1 MPRRFVICA
10 LCASLVF
17 LATTLGCSSVGPRK
31 YVFFGEP
38 QPEKVELF
46 EDFWSD
52 EYGAFKPDDPSLPL
66 RRGKAGVVRFFKK
79 NGYSR
84 SVLVDGTLTVNVY
97 EGDEPGIT
105 LTQPDA
111 QMVLTSEEL
120 NKSHRQFDKKNGYS
134 YHIWLDLGE
143 YDQPE
148 KTLTLLSIFKDNK
161 TGEATLS
168 KPIVVVAPGTSP
180 EVKDE
185 KEKNASAG
193 ANAAENWAREALGDD
208 VENPIA
214 ELQKRYSVRGAKKRA
229 DEEAKG
235 KTRLRESIPIEP
247 SRLRSD
253 QADDD
258 YDVLDYSELDD
269 ENNRRAGST
278 ASLLEKTE
286 AKSER
291 RREELLAQL
300 DERNAYHRERRRQN
314 LERIESGDLDVRT
327 RFDQSET
334 LRAGQDAADSLN
346 FRDARPDY
354 RSQTASFAAEMTNRA
369 SRLSEEAT
377 EQYAKGPQGGPRS
390 TDALTLGYPNDA
402 STAALRPS
410 VRETARVAFADDVA
424 ASRSTAQTPKLP
436 VATTTQTPAPRRFD
450 DGLGDFQPD
459 ADAPPTEVRVG
470 RPPARY

>member
-1 MPRRFVICA
+1 MPRRLHICA
-10 LCASLVF
+10 LCALLVS

-31 YVFFGEP
+31 YVFFGDP
-38 QPEKVELF
+38 KPEKVEIF
-46 EDFWSD
+46 EDLWSD

-79 NGYSR
+79 NSYSR
-84 SVLVDGTLTVNVY
+84 SILVDGTLTVNVY
-97 EGDEPGIT
+97 EGDKPGIT

-120 NKSHRQFDKKNGYS
+120 NENHRQFDKKTGYT

-148 KTLTLLSIFKDNK
+148 KTYTILSIFKDGK

-168 KPIVVVAPGTSP
+168 KPIIIVAPGTSP
-180 EVKDE
+180 EIKDDE
-185 KEKNASAG
+185 EETTASDGASA
-193 ANAAENWAREALGDD
+193 AEEWAREALGDD

-235 KTRLRESIPIEP
+235 KTRLRESIPVEP

-253 QADDD
+253 KADDD

-300 DERNAYHRERRRQN
+300 DERTAYHRERRRQN
-314 LERIESGDLDVRT
+314 LERVENGDLDARA

-334 LRAGQDAADSLN
+334 LRAGQDAADALN

-354 RSQTASFAAEMTNRA
+354 RSQTENFASEMTNRA
-369 SRLSEEAT
+369 ARLSEQAA
-377 EQYAKGPQGGPRS
+377 EQYAKGPENGPRS
-390 TDALTLGYPNDA
+390 NAPSTLGNDA
-402 STAALRPS
+402 A
-410 VRETARVAFADDVA
+410 REPAQVAFADEVA
-424 ASRSTAQTPKLP
+424 ARLP
-436 VATTTQTPAPRRFD
+436 VAPTKPTTAPHAFD

-459 ADAPPTEVRVG
+459 SDAPPTEVRVG

>member
-1 MPRRFVICA
+1 MPRRLHICA
-10 LCASLVF
+10 LGALLVTF
-17 LATTLGCSSVGPRK
+17 ATTLGCSSVGPRK
-31 YVFFGEP
+31 YVFFGDP
-38 QPEKVELF
+38 KPEKVEIF

-79 NGYSR
+79 NSYSR
-84 SVLVDGTLTVNVY
+84 AILVDGTLTVNVY

-120 NKSHRQFDKKNGYS
+120 NESHRQFDKKTGYS

-180 EVKDE
+180 EVEDE
-185 KEKNASAG
+185 DEEIASDG
-193 ANAAENWAREALGDD
+193 ANAAEDWAREALGDD

-235 KTRLRESIPIEP
+235 KTRLRESIPVEP

-253 QADDD
+253 KADDL
-258 YDVLDYSELDD
+258 LDYSELDD

-300 DERNAYHRERRRQN
+300 DERTAYHRERRRQN
-314 LERIESGDLDVRT
+314 LERVENGDLDARA

-334 LRAGQDAADSLN
+334 LRAGQDAADALN

-354 RSQTASFAAEMTNRA
+354 RLQTENFASEMTNRA
-369 SRLSEEAT
+369 ARLSEQAA
-377 EQYAKGPQGGPRS
+377 EQYAKGPENGLRS
-390 TDALTLGYPNDA
+390 TAPTTPGYPDA
-402 STAALRPS
+402 P
-410 VRETARVAFADDVA
+410 EPARVAFADEVA
-424 ASRSTAQTPKLP
+424 ARLP
-436 VATTTQTPAPRRFD
+436 VATTQKNAPQAFD

-459 ADAPPTEVRVG
+459 SDAPPTEVRVG

>member
-1 MPRRFVICA
+1 MPRRLQICA
-10 LCASLVF
+10 LGALLIS

-31 YVFFGEP
+31 YVFFGDP
-38 QPEKVELF
+38 KPEKVEIF

-79 NGYSR
+79 NSYSR
-84 SVLVDGTLTVNVY
+84 AILVDGTLTVNVY

-120 NKSHRQFDKKNGYS
+120 NESHRQFDKKTGYS

-180 EVKDE
+180 EIKDE
-185 KEKNASAG
+185 EEETASAG
-193 ANAAENWAREALGDD
+193 ANAAEEWAREALGDD

-214 ELQKRYSVRGAKKRA
+214 ELQKRYSVRDAKKRA

-235 KTRLRESIPIEP
+235 KTRLRESIPVEP

-253 QADDD
+253 KSAG
-258 YDVLDYSELDD
+258 DVLDYSELDD

-314 LERIESGDLDVRT
+314 LERVESGDLDARA

-334 LRAGQDAADSLN
+334 LRAGQDAADALN

-354 RSQTASFAAEMTNRA
+354 RSQTANFASEMTNRA
-369 SRLSEEAT
+369 ARLSEQAA
-377 EQYAKGPQGGPRS
+377 EQYAKGPENGPRS
-390 TDALTLGYPNDA
+390 TAPSTPGYPDA
-402 STAALRPS
+402 
-410 VRETARVAFADDVA
+410 REPAQVAFADDVA
-424 ASRSTAQTPKLP
+424 SRLP
-436 VATTTQTPAPRRFD
+436 VATTTQKSAPQAFD

-459 ADAPPTEVRVG
+459 SDAPPTEVRVG

>member
-1 MPRRFVICA
+1 MPRRLYVCA
-10 LCASLVF
+10 LCALLVSF
-17 LATTLGCSSVGPRK
+17 ATTLGCSSVGPRK
-31 YVFFGEP
+31 YVFFGDP
-38 QPEKVELF
+38 KPEKVELF

-52 EYGAFKPDDPSLPL
+52 DYGAFKPDDPSLPL

-79 NGYSR
+79 NSYSR
-84 SVLVDGTLTVNVY
+84 AILVDGTLTVNVY
-97 EGDEPGIT
+97 EGDKPGIT

-111 QMVLTSEEL
+111 QMVITSEEL
-120 NKSHRQFDKKNGYS
+120 NESHRQFDKKNGYS

-148 KTLTLLSIFKDNK
+148 KTYTLLSIFKDAK
-161 TGEATLS
+161 TGAATLS
-168 KPIVVVAPGTSP
+168 KPIVIVAPGTSP
-180 EVKDE
+180 EIKDDE
-185 KEKNASAG
+185 EEATASDG
-193 ANAAENWAREALGDD
+193 ANAAEEWAREALGDD

-214 ELQKRYSVRGAKKRA
+214 ELQKRYSVRETKKRA

-235 KTRLRESIPIEP
+235 KTRLRESIPVEP
-247 SRLRSD
+247 SRLRSNEPG
-253 QADDD
+253 
-258 YDVLDYSELDD
+258 DVLDYSELDD

-300 DERNAYHRERRRQN
+300 DERTAYHRERRRQN
-314 LERIESGDLDVRT
+314 LEQIESGDLDARA

-334 LRAGQDAADSLN
+334 LRAGQDAADALN

-354 RSQTASFAAEMTNRA
+354 RSQTADFASQMTNRA
-369 SRLSEEAT
+369 ARLSERAAE
-377 EQYAKGPQGGPRS
+377 EYAKGPQNGPRS
-390 TDALTLGYPNDA
+390 AAPSTLANPV
-402 STAALRPS
+402 
-410 VRETARVAFADDVA
+410 VREPAQVAFADDA
-424 ASRSTAQTPKLP
+424 ASKLP
-436 VATTTQTPAPRRFD
+436 VATTRLPAPQAFD
-450 DGLGDFQPD
+450 DGLGDFQPA

>member
-1 MPRRFVICA
+1 MPRRLHICA
-10 LCASLVF
+10 LCALLVS

-31 YVFFGEP
+31 YVFFGDP
-38 QPEKVELF
+38 KPEKVEIF
-46 EDFWSD
+46 EDLWSD

-79 NGYSR
+79 NSYSR
-84 SVLVDGTLTVNVY
+84 SILVDGTLTVNVY
-97 EGDEPGIT
+97 EGDKPGIT

-120 NKSHRQFDKKNGYS
+120 NESHRQFDKKTGYT

-148 KTLTLLSIFKDNK
+148 KTYTILSIFKDGK

-168 KPIVVVAPGTSP
+168 KPIVIVAPGTSP
-180 EVKDE
+180 EIKDDE
-185 KEKNASAG
+185 EETTASDG
-193 ANAAENWAREALGDD
+193 ASDAEEWAREALGDD

-235 KTRLRESIPIEP
+235 KPRLRESIPVEP

-253 QADDD
+253 KADDD

-300 DERNAYHRERRRQN
+300 DERTAYHRERRRQN
-314 LERIESGDLDVRT
+314 LERVENGDLDARA

-334 LRAGQDAADSLN
+334 LRAGQDAADALN

-354 RSQTASFAAEMTNRA
+354 RSQTENFASEMTNRA
-369 SRLSEEAT
+369 ARLSEQAT
-377 EQYAKGPQGGPRS
+377 EQYAKGPENGPRS
-390 TDALTLGYPNDA
+390 TAPSTLGN
-402 STAALRPS
+402 AAA
-410 VRETARVAFADDVA
+410 REPAQVAFADEVA
-424 ASRSTAQTPKLP
+424 ARLP
-436 VATTTQTPAPRRFD
+436 VAPTKQTTVPQAFD

-459 ADAPPTEVRVG
+459 SDAPPTEVRVG

>member
-1 MPRRFVICA
+1 MPRRLHICA
-10 LCASLVF
+10 LCALLVS

-31 YVFFGEP
+31 YVFFGDP
-38 QPEKVELF
+38 KPEKVELF

-52 EYGAFKPDDPSLPL
+52 DYGAFKPDDPSLPL

-79 NGYSR
+79 NSYSR
-84 SVLVDGTLTVNVY
+84 AILVDGTLTVNVY
-97 EGDEPGIT
+97 EGDKPGIT

-120 NKSHRQFDKKNGYS
+120 NESHRQFDKKTGYT

-148 KTLTLLSIFKDNK
+148 KTYTILSIFKDAK
-161 TGEATLS
+161 TGAATLS
-168 KPIVVVAPGTSP
+168 KPIVIVAPGTSP
-180 EVKDE
+180 EIKDDA
-185 KEKNASAG
+185 KETTASAG
-193 ANAAENWAREALGDD
+193 ANAAEDWAREALGDD

-229 DEEAKG
+229 DEEAQG
-235 KTRLRESIPIEP
+235 KTRLRESIPVEP

-253 QADDD
+253 APADD
-258 YDVLDYSELDD
+258 YDGLDYSELDD

-278 ASLLEKTE
+278 ASLLEQTE

-300 DERNAYHRERRRQN
+300 DKRNAYHRERRRQN
-314 LERIESGDLDVRT
+314 LERIEAGDLDVRA

-334 LRAGQDAADSLN
+334 LRAGQDAADALN

-354 RSQTASFAAEMTNRA
+354 RSQTENFASEMTNRA
-369 SRLSEEAT
+369 ARLSEQAA
-377 EQYAKGPQGGPRS
+377 EQYAKGPENGLRS
-390 TDALTLGYPNDA
+390 TAPTTPGYPDA
-402 STAALRPS
+402 
-410 VRETARVAFADDVA
+410 REPARVAFADDVA
-424 ASRSTAQTPKLP
+424 AQLP
-436 VATTTQTPAPRRFD
+436 VATTKQTTAPQAFD

-459 ADAPPTEVRVG
+459 ASAPPTEVRVG

>member
-1 MPRRFVICA
+1 MPRRLHICA
-10 LCASLVF
+10 LCALLVSF
-17 LATTLGCSSVGPRK
+17 ATTLGCSSVGPRK

-38 QPEKVELF
+38 KPEKVEIF

-52 EYGAFKPDDPSLPL
+52 EYGAFKPDDSSLPL

-79 NGYSR
+79 NSYSR
-84 SVLVDGTLTVNVY
+84 AILVDGTLTVNVY

-111 QMVLTSEEL
+111 QMVIASEEL
-120 NKSHRQFDKKNGYS
+120 NEKHRQFDKKSGYT

-148 KTLTLLSIFKDNK
+148 KTLTLLSIFKDAK

-180 EVKDE
+180 EIKDE
-185 KEKNASAG
+185 ETEA
-193 ANAAENWAREALGDD
+193 ANAAEEWAREALGDD

-214 ELQKRYSVRGAKKRA
+214 ELQKRYSTRGAKKRA
-229 DEEAKG
+229 EEEAQG
-235 KTRLRESIPIEP
+235 KTRLRESIPVEP

-253 QADDD
+253 APADD

-286 AKSER
+286 AKNER

-314 LERIESGDLDVRT
+314 LERVEAGDLDVRA
-327 RFDQSET
+327 RFEQNET
-334 LRAGQDAADSLN
+334 LRAGQAAADALN

-354 RSQTASFAAEMTNRA
+354 RSQTAGFASEMTNRA
-369 SRLSEEAT
+369 ARLSEQAA
-377 EQYAKGPQGGPRS
+377 EQYAKGPENGPRS
-390 TDALTLGYPNDA
+390 TAPTTLGYPDD
-402 STAALRPS
+402 
-410 VRETARVAFADDVA
+410 REPARVAFADEV
-424 ASRSTAQTPKLP
+424 ASRLP
-436 VATTTQTPAPRRFD
+436 VATTTQKTAPQAFD

-459 ADAPPTEVRVG
+459 ASAPATEVRVG

>member
-1 MPRRFVICA
+1 MPRSLQFCA
-10 LCASLVF
+10 LCALLVSF
-17 LATTLGCSSVGPRK
+17 VTTLGCSSVGPRK
-31 YVFFGEP
+31 YVFFGDP
-38 QPEKVELF
+38 KPEKVEIF

-79 NGYSR
+79 NSYSR
-84 SVLVDGTLTVNVY
+84 AILVDGTLTVNVY

-120 NKSHRQFDKKNGYS
+120 NESHRQFDKKTGYT

-180 EVKDE
+180 EVKDDE
-185 KEKNASAG
+185 TKVASEGASA
-193 ANAAENWAREALGDD
+193 AEDWAREALGDD

-214 ELQKRYSVRGAKKRA
+214 ELQKRYSTRGEKKRA

-235 KTRLRESIPIEP
+235 KTRLRESIPVEP

-253 QADDD
+253 NADDD
-258 YDVLDYSELDD
+258 YDVVDYSELDD

-278 ASLLEKTE
+278 ASLLEKIE
-286 AKSER
+286 EKNER
-291 RREELLAQL
+291 RREELIAQL

-314 LERIESGDLDVRT
+314 LERIENGDLDARA

-334 LRAGQDAADSLN
+334 LRAGQDAADALN

-354 RSQTASFAAEMTNRA
+354 RSQTAGFASEMSNRA
-369 SRLSEEAT
+369 ARLSEQAAK
-377 EQYAKGPQGGPRS
+377 QYAKGPENGPRS
-390 TDALTLGYPNDA
+390 TAPTTPGYPD
-402 STAALRPS
+402 
-410 VRETARVAFADDVA
+410 VREPARVAFADEVA
-424 ASRSTAQTPKLP
+424 SQLP
-436 VATTTQTPAPRRFD
+436 VATTAQKAAPQAFD

-459 ADAPPTEVRVG
+459 SDAPPTEVRVG

>member
-1 MPRRFVICA
+1 MPRRLQICA
-10 LCASLVF
+10 LCALLVS

-31 YVFFGEP
+31 YVFFGDP
-38 QPEKVELF
+38 KPEKVEIF

-79 NGYSR
+79 NSYSR
-84 SVLVDGTLTVNVY
+84 AILVDGTLTVNVY
-97 EGDEPGIT
+97 EGDEPGVT

-111 QMVLTSEEL
+111 QMVISSEEL
-120 NKSHRQFDKKNGYS
+120 NESHRQFDKKTGYS
-134 YHIWLDLGE
+134 YHVWLDLGE

-180 EVKDE
+180 EIKDDA
-185 KEKNASAG
+185 KQTRASAG
-193 ANAAENWAREALGDD
+193 ANAAEEWAREALGDD

-214 ELQKRYSVRGAKKRA
+214 ELQKRYSVRETKKRA

-253 QADDD
+253 DADDYEVVD
-258 YDVLDYSELDD
+258 FDELDD

-278 ASLLEKTE
+278 VSLLEKTE
-286 AKSER
+286 AKSAR
-291 RREELLAQL
+291 RREEFLAQL

-314 LERIESGDLDVRT
+314 AERFENGDLDARA
-327 RFDQSET
+327 RFDQRET
-334 LRAGQDAADSLN
+334 LRAGQDAADALN

-354 RSQTASFAAEMTNRA
+354 RSQTAEFASEMTNRA
-369 SRLSEEAT
+369 ARLSEQAAER
-377 EQYAKGPQGGPRS
+377 YAKGPEETTARS
-390 TDALTLGYPNDA
+390 TAPTTLGYPDA
-402 STAALRPS
+402 
-410 VRETARVAFADDVA
+410 REPARVALADD
-424 ASRSTAQTPKLP
+424 ASPRLP
-436 VATTTQTPAPRRFD
+436 VATTTQLPAPQAFD

-459 ADAPPTEVRVG
+459 SDAPPTEVRVG

>member
-1 MPRRFVICA
+1 MPRRLQFCA
-10 LCASLVF
+10 LCALLVS

-31 YVFFGEP
+31 YVFFGAP
-38 QPEKVELF
+38 QPEKVEIF

-79 NGYSR
+79 NSYSR
-84 SVLVDGTLTVNVY
+84 AILVDGTLTVNVY

-120 NKSHRQFDKKNGYS
+120 NESHRQFDKKTGYS

-180 EVKDE
+180 EIKDDE
-185 KEKNASAG
+185 EETTASDGASA
-193 ANAAENWAREALGDD
+193 AEEWAREALGDD

-214 ELQKRYSVRGAKKRA
+214 ELQKRYSVHEAKKRA

-235 KTRLRESIPIEP
+235 KTRLRESIPVEP

-253 QADDD
+253 KADDD

-300 DERNAYHRERRRQN
+300 DERTAYHRDRRRQN
-314 LERIESGDLDVRT
+314 LERIENGDLDALA
-327 RFDQSET
+327 RFDQNET
-334 LRAGQDAADSLN
+334 LRAGQDAADALN

-354 RSQTASFAAEMTNRA
+354 RSQTENFASEMTNRA
-369 SRLSEEAT
+369 ARLSEQAA
-377 EQYAKGPQGGPRS
+377 EQYAQGPQTGPRS
-390 TDALTLGYPNDA
+390 TAPTTLGYPDA
-402 STAALRPS
+402 
-410 VRETARVAFADDVA
+410 REPARVAFADADVA
-424 ASRSTAQTPKLP
+424 SAAPRLP
-436 VATTTQTPAPRRFD
+436 VATTTQTPAPQAFD

-459 ADAPPTEVRVG
+459 SDAPPTEVRVG

>member
-1 MPRRFVICA
+1 MPRRLHICA
-10 LCASLVF
+10 LGALLVTF
-17 LATTLGCSSVGPRK
+17 ATTLGCSSVGPRK
-31 YVFFGEP
+31 YVFFGDP
-38 QPEKVELF
+38 KPEKVEIF

-79 NGYSR
+79 NSYSR
-84 SVLVDGTLTVNVY
+84 AILVDGTLTVNVY

-120 NKSHRQFDKKNGYS
+120 NESHRQFDKKTGYS

-180 EVKDE
+180 EVEDE
-185 KEKNASAG
+185 DEEIASDG
-193 ANAAENWAREALGDD
+193 ANAAEDWAREALGDD

-235 KTRLRESIPIEP
+235 KTRLRESIPVEP

-253 QADDD
+253 KADDL
-258 YDVLDYSELDD
+258 LDYSELDD

-300 DERNAYHRERRRQN
+300 DERTAYHRERRRQN
-314 LERIESGDLDVRT
+314 LERVENGDLDARA

-334 LRAGQDAADSLN
+334 LRAGQDAADALN

-354 RSQTASFAAEMTNRA
+354 RLQTENFASEMTNRA
-369 SRLSEEAT
+369 ARLSEQAA
-377 EQYAKGPQGGPRS
+377 EQYAKGPESGPRS
-390 TDALTLGYPNDA
+390 TAPSTPGYPD
-402 STAALRPS
+402 
-410 VRETARVAFADDVA
+410 VREPAQVAFADEVA
-424 ASRSTAQTPKLP
+424 ARLP
-436 VATTTQTPAPRRFD
+436 VATTQKNAPQAFD

-459 ADAPPTEVRVG
+459 SDAPPTEVRVG